1 MLVKKA
7 EWKNK
12 YDQSWKNIQI
22 KKIPF
27 IKTVGFC
34 SPS

>member
-1 MLVKKA
+1 MLIKKA

-27 IKTVGFC
+27 IKMVGFC